1 MVKYFDDV
9 HASWQSQLAGIAAEI
24 DDSADV
30 RTARKSVDTAE
41 GLAALGD
48 ALSKQLRYREAAETY
63 SDALRLKPDNLS
75 LLRRRAGRY
84 ISTLQCAKA
93 LEDLERCMVMG
104 GDRLDILYRIGL
116 CRYLMHQYASAYEA
130 FLACFELCD
139 DEMGIAVMYWHTLCS
154 YKLEHAAVLL
164 EKYHSGMAV
173 GHHTAYEK
181 AVSVFAGAHSFDD
194 TYREALNENNDLE
207 SVITLYG
214 LCIYA
219 SYSEESGCARRIM
232 EQILQR
238 DGFWPAYAYLA
249 AWNDSFNFAE

>member
-219 SYSEESGCARRIM
+219 SFSEESGCAGRIM